1 MKWTEVFIP
10 TLRDDPADAEASS
23 HKLMLRAGL
32 VRQLSAGVYSKLPL
46 GYRACRRVEAI
57 IREEMERIGG
67 QEFHLPVIHPGEL
80 WKESGRWFEI
90 GDEMFRLKDR
100 RQGDYCLGMTHE
112 EVITAIGRDEL
123 RSYRQLPQIWF
134 QIQTKFRDEARPK
147 SGVLRGREFT
157 MKDSYTFDVDFAGLD
172 VAFDKHAEAYR
183 KIFERCGLKAI
194 AVQAA
199 SGAMGGSESIE
210 FMSASDAGE
219 DWTVICD
226 SCDYAANVEKAESVP
241 SRVEDPEASSAIER
255 FPTPGV
261 RTIAELAKLEGGAEA
276 DRQIKTLVHMVEDQ
290 PTLFLLRGDHELNE
304 VKVAEAVATSNF
316 RAASDEECREALG
329 ADLGSLGAVGVEA
342 LTVYADDALEGRR
355 EMTTGANEDDF
366 HVRHVDVQR
375 DLPNVRWASLRS
387 VVPGDACRRCGTSLD
402 IRKTIE
408 LGHIFKLGLRYSQS
422 MNLKVLNQEG
432 KEVPVVMG
440 SYGIGVERLLA
451 AVIEAYHDED
461 GIVWPWS
468 VAPIHIVVT
477 PISVKD
483 EEQMSRAVAIYE
495 SLMEAGYVVLLDDRD
510 ERPGVKFKDADLIGV
525 PLRIVPGPR
534 ALAKGNVELLERG
547 AKTKDEIPLDGLL
560 EEVSQR
566 AQQLRVAPPRC
577 LGAQLR

>member
-10 TLRDDPADAEASS
+10 TLRDDPAEAEAIS

-46 GYRACRRVEAI
+46 GYRVCRRIESI

-90 GDEMFRLKDR
+90 RDEMFRLKDR

-112 EVITAIGRDEL
+112 EVATAIGRDEL

-157 MKDSYTFDVDFAGLD
+157 MKDSYTFDVDFQGLD
-172 VAFDKHAEAYR
+172 LAFNKHAEAYR

-194 AVQAA
+194 AVEAS

-219 DWTVICD
+219 DWTVVCEN
-226 SCDYAANVEKAESVP
+226 CDYAANVEKAESVP
-241 SRVEDPEASSAIER
+241 SIVEDPEASSKIEK

-261 RTIAELAKLEGGAEA
+261 RTIAELAKIEGGAEPE
-276 DRQIKTLVHMVEDQ
+276 RQIKTLVYIVEDQ
-290 PTLFLLRGDHELNE
+290 PTLFLLRGDHDLNE
-304 VKVAEAVATSNF
+304 AKVAEATATTKF

-329 ADLGSLGAVGVEA
+329 ADPGSLGAVGVEA
-342 LTVYADDALEGRR
+342 LTVYADDALNGRR
-355 EMTTGANEDDF
+355 EMVTGANEDDF
-366 HVRHVDVQR
+366 HVRHIDVQR
-375 DLPNVRWASLRS
+375 DLPNVKWTSLRS
-387 VVPGDACRRCGTSLD
+387 VAPGDACRQCGTSID

-422 MNLKVLNQEG
+422 MNLTVLNEEG
-432 KEVPVVMG
+432 KEIPVVMG

-451 AVIEAYHDED
+451 AIIEAYHDED

-468 VAPIHIVVT
+468 VSPIHIVVT

-483 EEQMSRAVAIYE
+483 EEQMRKAIAIYE
-495 SLMEAGYVVLLDDRD
+495 SLAEAGYVVLLDDRD

-525 PLRIVPGPR
+525 PLRIIPGPR
-534 ALAKGNVELLERG
+534 ALAKGNVELVERR
-547 AKTKDEIPLDGLL
+547 AKTKDEISLDGLL

-566 AQQLRVAPPRC
+566 AQQLKLAPPR
-577 LGAQLR
+577 